1 MTLFMG
7 CGIGSTSAGHYTS
20 QTGKNLKEK
29 LKSPGTQREIFTVEK
44 ISFPLKQKQKQKQ
57 QDIFSAGG
65 RATGGEKLSG
75 D

>member
-1 MTLFMG
+1 MMLFMG
-7 CGIGSTSAGHYTS
+7 SGIGSTSAGPYTS

-44 ISFPLKQKQKQKQ
+44 ISFPLKQKQKQ

>member
-1 MTLFMG
+1 MMLFMG
-7 CGIGSTSAGHYTS
+7 SGIGSTSAGPYTS

-44 ISFPLKQKQKQKQ
+44 ISLPLKQKQE
-57 QDIFSAGG
+57 DIFSAGG